1 MVNPDIS
8 LNIAICATTT
18 ASERSSI
25 RARDDVNGEASRHS
39 CYGGFVVDF
48 AALPPEVNSGRMYAG
63 AGVGPLVAAGAAWD
77 ALAAE
82 LSSAAT
88 SYRTVM
94 SELTA
99 GPWVGPSS
107 GAMAAAVAPYVSWM
121 NTTAAQAEQTAGQLG
136 SVVAA
141 YEAAFAATVPPP
153 EIEVNR
159 ALLASLVST
168 NVLGQ
173 NTPAIAATEAQYSEM
188 WAQDAAAMYGYAG
201 ASATATRL
209 TAFNAAPQTTNP
221 SGTQMQ
227 AASVNQA
234 AASSAGP
241 SAQSALSNVPNALQS
256 LSTGSIA
263 TPSDLDPGLGSLLDA
278 PSGGP
283 TGLNL
288 FTQNVGNWALVIS
301 GPLFTASGITP
312 LMGSLYTLALP
323 ATAAAAAS
331 DVTPADAGLGN
342 LVDSHGAGA
351 SPMSA
356 SLGKSATVGEL
367 SVPQSWGN
375 SPAVRLA
382 SSAAPLPS
390 AGLGG
395 VPPAGIASPG
405 GFFGGIPPIGSLV
418 NAPRGEQ
425 PRVGAGSDKKVIPAM
440 PGEAGAAAPTGSQ
453 PVRPQPARRHVA
465 SALSE
470 AERDELEKLRKDIA
484 DVATERDAAA
494 RLIKEAML

>member
-1 MVNPDIS
+1 MD
-8 LNIAICATTT
+8 
-18 ASERSSI
+18 
-25 RARDDVNGEASRHS
+25 
-39 CYGGFVVDF
+39 Y

-63 AGVGPLVAAGAAWD
+63 AGVGPLVAAGTAWD

-94 SELTA
+94 SELTG

-107 GAMAAAVAPYVSWM
+107 GVMAAAVAPYVSWM
-121 NTTAAQAEQTAGQLG
+121 NTTAAQAEQTASQLG
-136 SVVAA
+136 SAVAA

-168 NVLGQ
+168 NILGQ

-201 ASATATRL
+201 ASAAATRL
-209 TAFNAAPQTTNP
+209 TPFNSPPQTTNP
-221 SGTQMQ
+221 SGTEMQ
-227 AASVNQA
+227 AASVDQA

-241 SAQSALSNVPNALQS
+241 STQSALSNVPNVLQS

-263 TPSDLDPGLGSLLDA
+263 TPSDLNPGLGSLLDA

-288 FTQNVGNWALVIS
+288 FTQNVGNWALVVS

-323 ATAAAAAS
+323 ATAAAAS
-331 DVTPADAGLGN
+331 DVTPADAGLGT
-342 LVDSHGAGA
+342 LVDSHQAGAG
-351 SPMSA
+351 SVSA
-356 SLGKSATVGEL
+356 GLGKSATVGEL
-367 SVPQSWGN
+367 SVPQSWGTA
-375 SPAVRLA
+375 PAVRLA
-382 SSAAPLPS
+382 ASASPLPS
-390 AGLGG
+390 AGVGG
-395 VPPAGIASPG
+395 VPQAEMAGP
-405 GFFGGIPPIGSLV
+405 FFGGIPPIGSLV

-425 PRVGAGSDKKVIPAM
+425 TRARSGSDQKVIPTM
-440 PGEAGAAAPTGSQ
+440 PGESGAAQQAPGQ
-453 PVRPQPARRHVA
+453 AARPQPARRHVA

-470 AERDELEKLRKDIA
+470 AEREELEKLRQDIA
-484 DVATERDAAA
+484 DAATERDAAA

>member
-1 MVNPDIS
+1 M
-8 LNIAICATTT
+8 
-18 ASERSSI
+18 
-25 RARDDVNGEASRHS
+25 
-39 CYGGFVVDF
+39 DF

-63 AGVGPLVAAGAAWD
+63 AGVGPLVAASAAWD

-82 LSSAAT
+82 LNSAAT

-94 SELTA
+94 SELTG

-107 GAMAAAVAPYVSWM
+107 GTMAAAAAPYVTWM
-121 NTTAAQAEQTAGQLG
+121 NTTAAQAEQAASQLG
-136 SVVAA
+136 SAVAA

-159 ALLASLVST
+159 ALLASLVAT
-168 NVLGQ
+168 NVFGQ
-173 NTPAIAATEAQYSEM
+173 NTPAIASTEAQYSEM

-209 TAFNAAPQTTNP
+209 TPFNSPPQTTNP
-221 SGTQMQ
+221 SGAAAQ
-227 AASVNQA
+227 ADSVNQA
-234 AASSAGP
+234 AASSVGP
-241 SAQSALSNVPNALQS
+241 STQSALSTVPNALQS
-256 LSTGSIA
+256 LSIGSLA

-312 LMGSLYTLALP
+312 LLGGLYGLALP
-323 ATAAAAAS
+323 TAAAVAG

-342 LVDSHGAGA
+342 LVDSHGA
-351 SPMSA
+351 SA
-356 SLGKSATVGEL
+356 GSVSAGLGKSATVGEL
-367 SVPQSWGN
+367 AVPQSWGN
-375 SPAVRLA
+375 SPTVRLA
-382 SSAAPLPS
+382 ASASPLPS

-395 VPPAGIASPG
+395 VPQAEIPSPG
-405 GFFGGIPPIGSLV
+405 GFIGGIPPIGSLV

-425 PRVGAGSDKKVIPAM
+425 TRARGGSDQKVIPTM
-440 PGEAGAAAPTGSQ
+440 PGESGSAERT
-453 PVRPQPARRHVA
+453 PGPLARPQPARRHVA
-465 SALSE
+465 SALTESE
-470 AERDELEKLRKDIA
+470 REELEKLRKDIA

>member
-1 MVNPDIS
+1 M
-8 LNIAICATTT
+8 
-18 ASERSSI
+18 
-25 RARDDVNGEASRHS
+25 
-39 CYGGFVVDF
+39 
-48 AALPPEVNSGRMYAG
+48 
-63 AGVGPLVAAGAAWD
+63 
-77 ALAAE
+77 
-82 LSSAAT
+82 T
-88 SYRTVM
+88 S
-94 SELTA
+94 
-99 GPWVGPSS
+99 
-107 GAMAAAVAPYVSWM
+107 
-121 NTTAAQAEQTAGQLG
+121 TAAQAEQTADQLE
-136 SVVAA
+136 SAVAA

-159 ALLASLVST
+159 ALLASLVAT
-168 NVLGQ
+168 NVVGQ

-209 TAFNAAPQTTNP
+209 SPFNSPPQTTDP
-221 SGTQMQ
+221 AGTAKQ
-227 AASVNQA
+227 AASVDQA

-241 SAQSALSNVPNALQS
+241 STQSALANVPNALQS
-256 LSTGSIA
+256 LSTGSI
-263 TPSDLDPGLGSLLDA
+263 TSPTDLDPGLGSLLDT

-312 LMGSLYTLALP
+312 LLGGLYGLALP
-323 ATAAAAAS
+323 TAAAVAG
-331 DVTPADAGLGN
+331 DVSPADAGLGT
-342 LVDSHGAGA
+342 LVDSHASGAG
-351 SPMSA
+351 SVSA

-367 SVPQSWGN
+367 SVPRSWGS

-382 SSAAPLPS
+382 ASASPLPS

-395 VPPAGIASPG
+395 APQAEIASPG

-425 PRVGAGSDKKVIPAM
+425 TRAGSDTGPKVIPAL
-440 PGEAGAAAPTGSQ
+440 PGESGTADQAPAA
-453 PVRPQPARRHVA
+453 RPPARRHVA

-470 AERDELEKLRKDIA
+470 SERQELEKLRKDIA
-484 DVATERDAAA
+484 DAATERDAAA